1 MANALVVLSS
11 TAEDGEIENLNS
23 RFLKSSSRLQET
35 KPITARLLVVTGLPT
50 PSPISPPPLPK
61 SCTVTKVRDYI
72 RCSIRMQSGA
82 CQTYHM
88 RTAAF
93 RPRGLLHQK
102 VVMLRAATL
111 LVFALLEAGAAP
123 KSNAHTSK
131 MWEVEKDFIVEMG
144 AKCMDPFTK
153 DLYQIGKKWHRKGQ
167 CSELSCAKI
176 GERPNGSPI
185 VEGKVVHCLDLTVTP
200 ECEEKKNNPSL
211 PYPECCPALIC
222 GKDRDE
228 PNRE

>member
-1 MANALVVLSS
+1 
-11 TAEDGEIENLNS
+11 
-23 RFLKSSSRLQET
+23 
-35 KPITARLLVVTGLPT
+35 
-50 PSPISPPPLPK
+50 
-61 SCTVTKVRDYI
+61 
-72 RCSIRMQSGA
+72 MQSGA
-82 CQTYHM
+82 CQTYQM

-131 MWEVEKDFIVEMG
+131 MWEVEKDFIVGEFMTKAGGTTRYHSSLSKARVLLTEMG

-222 GKDRDE
+222 GKERDE

>member
-1 MANALVVLSS
+1 
-11 TAEDGEIENLNS
+11 
-23 RFLKSSSRLQET
+23 
-35 KPITARLLVVTGLPT
+35 
-50 PSPISPPPLPK
+50 
-61 SCTVTKVRDYI
+61 
-72 RCSIRMQSGA
+72 MQSCA
-82 CQTYHM
+82 RQTYQM

-111 LVFALLEAGAAP
+111 LVFALLEVGAAP

-185 VEGKVVHCLDLTVTP
+185 VEGKVPGPGLAQAILCQYSEDISTTWRCAHIDQNSCFHDRPHALLVLSLYSGRAQHRPCIRASLYRCGLHRRCLDLTVTP
-200 ECEEKKNNPSL
+200 ECKEKKNNPSL
-211 PYPECCPALIC
+211 PYPECCPNLIC
-222 GKDRDE
+222 GKDRDQ